1 MSFPALLKKLFTDN
15 GAGDKLNSSLL
26 PSDLSGVPVG
36 TIISYAGKTIPDG
49 WLLCNG
55 AELSIDAY
63 PELYAAIGTVFG
75 RRHSQTFTLPDL
87 VDKYICGAARAGTD
101 FEDDEAE
108 DDSDIAVQKL
118 VSPDDLRGT
127 QVGAEKSAGLPN
139 ITGEFSGINNS
150 LHEYISGG
158 CYYSLVP
165 GGADTDMGTGKNN
178 YAGKPIAVG
187 FSASKSNSI
196 YGNSTTV
203 TPPSL
208 PMFFIIKY

>member
-1 MSFPALLKKLFTDN
+1 MSFPSLLKKLFTDN
-15 GAGDKLNSSLL
+15 GAGDKLNPGLL
-26 PSDLSGVPVG
+26 PDTLSGVPVG

-75 RRHSQTFTLPDL
+75 QRHTQTFTLPDL
-87 VDKYICGAARAGTD
+87 VDKYICGAARAGTNL
-101 FEDDEAE
+101 EDDEAE
-108 DDSDIAVQKL
+108 DDSDIAVQKY
-118 VSPDDLRGT
+118 VVDDLRGT

-139 ITGEFSGINNS
+139 ITAAVECANAVVWQNPSGAFSCTGNT
-150 LHEYISGG
+150 
-158 CYYSLVP
+158 YSLPQAAANTTSSPFVL
-165 GGADTDMGTGKNN
+165 NLN
-178 YAGKPIAVG
+178 
-187 FSASKSNSI
+187 ASKSNSI

-208 PMFFIIKY
+208 PMFYIIKY

>member
-1 MSFPALLKKLFTDN
+1 MSFPALLKKLFTNN

-26 PSDLSGVPVG
+26 PDTLSGVPVG

-63 PELYAAIGTVFG
+63 PELHAAIGTVFG
-75 RRHSQTFTLPDL
+75 QRHTQTFTLPDL

-101 FEDDEAE
+101 YEDDEAE

-127 QVGAEKSAGLPN
+127 QVGAEKEAGLPN
-139 ITGEFSGINNS
+139 ITGGYFAAASAFSISNSYGALTAAAQGSTKPNNS
-150 LHEYISGG
+150 LS
-158 CYYSLVP
+158 
-165 GGADTDMGTGKNN
+165 GTGDVNVVLN
-178 YAGKPIAVG
+178 
-187 FSASKSNSI
+187 ASKSSAI

-208 PMFFIIKY
+208 PMFYIIKY

>member
-1 MSFPALLKKLFTDN
+1 MSFPSLLKKLFTNN
-15 GAGDKLNSSLL
+15 GAGDKLNPGLL
-26 PSDLSGVPVG
+26 PDTLSGVPVG

-75 RRHSQTFTLPDL
+75 HNTKTTFALPDL

-101 FEDDEAE
+101 YEDDEAE
-108 DDSDIAVQKL
+108 DDSDIAVQKY
-118 VSPDDLRGT
+118 VVDDLRGT
-127 QVGAEKSAGLPN
+127 QVGAEKAAGLPN
-139 ITGEFSGINNS
+139 VSGEFSSSDWIIMPNASGSGAVVTFSNS
-150 LHEYISGG
+150 SVF
-158 CYYSLVP
+158 VP
-165 GGADTDMGTGKNN
+165 GSQSTQTGCR
-178 YAGKPIAVG
+178 G
-187 FSASKSNSI
+187 FSISAASSNSI

-208 PMFFIIKY
+208 PMFYIIKH